1 MTTLAFR
8 SFSGVAPRLTPYRLP
23 MHMAQV
29 ASNIDLVSRTSQP
42 FKQPLSVSTGY
53 TPNALSSIYR
63 FGQDLI
69 SDTQYWFHFAG
80 FDVDFVKGA
89 IAQDQT
95 ERTYFSGFGA
105 PKVTDN
111 TLGLVGGPPYPA
123 DYYTLGV
130 PAPTVK
136 PNVDVTGAG
145 TGDAEARAYVYTYV
159 SGWGEESAPSPA
171 SDVDD
176 VQSGQT
182 VTISAMQT
190 GPAGDYN
197 VTAKRVYRSV
207 TGSAGTLYYFVK
219 EIPIGDV
226 STVDNVTTLGEPLQ
240 TEGWVPPPSN
250 SYGMTQMA
258 NGITLLFDGYDV
270 CPSVQYAPYAYPVG
284 YRQSTDYKIVGGK
297 AFGNQAVV
305 CTVGNP
311 YFVTGMA
318 PDSLALQKIEFPQG
332 CVSKR
337 SIVAVPGGVVYAS
350 PDGLVFIGADGSAR
364 LATEGLLAR
373 KDWQALNPESIHAY
387 LWNNRYV
394 GFYDTGI
401 VQGGFLFEPKEQDAA
416 FSFIDTYATAGYA
429 DLLQDELY
437 LKITS
442 EIHKWNAGAS
452 AMTGTWRSGVQSL
465 GRDENMAVAR
475 VRAVTYP
482 VTLKL
487 YADGV
492 LKHTQSVADQ
502 KPFRLPGDYRARQYE
517 VEISGANEVYEAV
530 VASSLDELVRVQ

>member
-1 MTTLAFR
+1 MSALVFR
-8 SFSGVAPRLTPYRLP
+8 TFSGVAPRFTPYRLP
-23 MHMAQV
+23 MQMAQV
-29 ASNIDLVSRTSQP
+29 ASNLDLVSRTARP

-53 TPNALSSIYR
+53 TPDDLSSIYR

-80 FDVDFVKGA
+80 FDVDFVKAA

-111 TLGLVGGPPYPA
+111 TLALVGGPPYPL

-136 PNVDVTGAG
+136 PNVALGGGGAG
-145 TGDAEARAYVYTYV
+145 DALARAYVYTYV

-171 SDVDD
+171 SDVID
-176 VQSGQT
+176 VMEGQSVT
-182 VTISAMQT
+182 VSNMQT

-197 VTAKRVYRSV
+197 VTAKRIYRSV
-207 TGSAGTLYYFVK
+207 TGSSGTLYYLVK
-219 EIPIGDV
+219 EVPIGDV
-226 STVDNVTTLGEPLQ
+226 STVDDVATLGEPLQ
-240 TEGWVPPPSN
+240 TEGWVPPPAN
-250 SYGMTQMA
+250 AYGMTQMA
-258 NGITLLFDGYDV
+258 NGIALLFDGFDV

-284 YRQSTDYKIVGGK
+284 YRQSTDFKIVGGR

-364 LATEGLLAR
+364 LATEALLSR
-373 KDWQALNPESIHAY
+373 EDWQALNPESISAY

-394 GFYDTGI
+394 GFYDTGV

-416 FSFIDTYATAGYA
+416 FSFIDTHASAGYS

-437 LKITS
+437 LKIGS
-442 EIHKWNAGAS
+442 EIHKWNSGAS
-452 AMTGTWRSGVQSL
+452 PFTGTWRSGVQSIS
-465 GRDENMAVAR
+465 RDENMAVAR
-475 VRAVTYP
+475 VRAVAYP
-482 VTLKL
+482 VTFKL

-492 LKHTQSVADQ
+492 LKHTLSVPSQ
-502 KPFRLPGDYRARQYE
+502 QVFRLPSGYRARQYE
-517 VEISGANEVYEAV
+517 VEVSGTNEIYEAV
-530 VASSLDELVRVQ
+530 VATSIDEIKRV